1 MPRAPDLVTTVVNAD
16 PPKRPQ
22 RFGPETWKETT
33 GTGGWSLWDLWFCVV
48 APIDHDGDLEA
59 VADFFVGALRS
70 HGHHDRGANEAKLNH
85 LTDLRAHIRDANP
98 IVAGPS
104 NVYIPNV

>member
-1 MPRAPDLVTTVVNAD
+1 MPRATDLVND
-16 PPKRPQ
+16 
-22 RFGPETWKETT
+22 
-33 GTGGWSLWDLWFCVV
+33 GGERGSSEAATAVRARDVEGDHGRDWSLRDLLFCVV

-59 VADFFVGALRS
+59 VADSFVGALRS

-85 LTDLRAHIRDANP
+85 LTDLRAHIRDANL